1 MSSQIQKFL
10 FDGLPVRGSIV
21 RLTAPW
27 QEVLKRR
34 ANNPESGAYPEPVQT
49 MLGEMVA
56 GSVLLQSSI
65 RFNGALVLQMQGDG
79 PVKMAVAEVLPDLG
93 LRATASCS
101 GDIPADAGLPA
112 LVNAHGKGRCAITLD
127 PLERKAGQQPYQGIV
142 PLVDAQNQPLP
153 SVAQALESYM
163 CSSEQLQTTLL
174 LAANEQVAAGLL
186 LQRLPME
193 GAGNLAGTAASAEA
207 ADESEESHFQR
218 LSVLA
223 QSLKREELLE
233 LDIDTILHRLFWNEK
248 ILRFAPEAG
257 DPDPH
262 FHCNCS
268 AERVA
273 NMLRSLGKV
282 EAESI
287 LAEQGFVHVDC
298 NFCGQPYRFDA
309 VETMQLFTPAVQQ
322 PPSSQ
327 QTQ

>member
-1 MSSQIQKFL
+1 MSPIQKFL

-34 ANNPESGAYPEPVQT
+34 ASNPESGAYPTAVQA

-101 GDIPADAGLPA
+101 GEIPADADLAA

-127 PLERKAGQQPYQGIV
+127 PLDRQKGQQPYQGIV
-142 PLVDAQNQPLP
+142 PLADAQGQPLP
-153 SVAQALESYM
+153 SVAQAIESYM
-163 CSSEQLQTTLL
+163 CSSEQLPTTLL

-193 GAGNLAGTAASAEA
+193 GSGNLAGTAASTDDT

-218 LSVLA
+218 LSILA

-257 DPDPH
+257 DPEPH

-268 AERVA
+268 AERVIT
-273 NMLRSLGKV
+273 MLRGLGQA

-298 NFCGQPYRFDA
+298 NFCGQSYRFDP
-309 VETMQLFTPAVQQ
+309 VETLQIFTPAVQQ

-327 QTQ
+327 QAQ

>member
-21 RLTAPW
+21 RLTTPW

-34 ANNPESGAYPEPVQT
+34 ASNPESGAYPAAVQA

-101 GDIPADAGLPA
+101 GEIPADADLAA
-112 LVNAHGKGRCAITLD
+112 LVNVHGKGRCAITLD
-127 PLERKAGQQPYQGIV
+127 PLDRQKGQQPYQGIV
-142 PLVDAQNQPLP
+142 PLADAQGQALA
-153 SVAQALESYM
+153 SVAQAIESYM
-163 CSSEQLQTTLL
+163 CSSEQLPTTLL
-174 LAANEQVAAGLL
+174 LAANEQAAAGLL

-193 GAGNLAGTAASAEA
+193 GAANLAGSASEDAE
-207 ADESEESHFQR
+207 ESEESHFQR
-218 LSVLA
+218 LSILA

-248 ILRFAPEAG
+248 ILRFAPEEGA
-257 DPDPH
+257 PDPH

-273 NMLRSLGKV
+273 NMLRGLGQA

-298 NFCGQPYRFDA
+298 NFCGQSYRFDP
-309 VETMQLFTPAVQQ
+309 VETMQIFTPAVQQ